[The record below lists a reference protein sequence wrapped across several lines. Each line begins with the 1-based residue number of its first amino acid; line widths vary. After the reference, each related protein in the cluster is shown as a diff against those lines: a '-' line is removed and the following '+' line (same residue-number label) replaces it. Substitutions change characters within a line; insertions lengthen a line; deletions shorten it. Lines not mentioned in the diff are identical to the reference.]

1 MQKTI
6 LIAPIP
12 GTANGPAISLL
23 RLQKAFRLQGHL
35 TTSRFFRL
43 TGMPSRPW
51 DQAIV
56 MGTARHYEKILKS
69 KKPHVLIMGKPE
81 TPRERQAVD
90 QTFTQADRGNNLIRV
105 EAMHAA
111 QSIAFISQYA
121 KDVWLQYIQ
130 EEGLE
135 APEPQKCEII
145 YHGLDIHE
153 FSPAQA
159 PRRNAVFTIGCF
171 GAFRTAM
178 RVQAIAE
185 ISKRLGF
192 PHRFVLSGSLTPD
205 CAALLQTL
213 QSRQPLD
220 ISFLSWTH
228 GPALVD
234 SYRSLDCLLHP
245 VDYEGFG
252 IVMSEAM
259 ACGVPVVAPGH
270 GGAVEVV
277 GDAGFLG
284 KTQQFVYD
292 EHFFD
297 KLAEGVTFVKEQ
309 LQRLSEASR
318 KRAMARFDVDAIAH
332 AFIKKLSAHEQ
343 G

>member
-12 GTANGPAISLL
+12 GTTNGPAISLL
-23 RLQKAFRLQGHL
+23 RLQKAFRSQGHL

-56 MGTARHYEKILKS
+56 MGTAKHYEKILRS

-81 TPRERQAVD
+81 TPLERQAVH
-90 QTFTQADRGNNLIRV
+90 QTFTQDDRSNNLIRV

-121 KDVWLQYIQ
+121 RDVWLQYLHD
-130 EEGLE
+130 EKLE
-135 APEPQKCEII
+135 APAPQKCEII

-153 FSPAQA
+153 FSPTQGA
-159 PRRNAVFTIGCF
+159 RRNQVFTIGCF
-171 GAFRTAM
+171 GAFRTAV

-185 ISKRLGF
+185 ISGRLDF
-192 PHRFVLSGSLTPD
+192 PHRFVLSGSLTPE

-213 QSRQPLD
+213 QARQPLD
-220 ISFLSWTH
+220 ISFLSWAH

-284 KTQQFVYD
+284 QTRQFVYD

-297 KLAEGVTFVKEQ
+297 ELAKGVTFVRDHHP
-309 LQRLSEASR
+309 RLSEASR
-318 KRAMARFDVDAIAH
+318 QRAMARFDVDAIAR
-332 AFIKKLSAHEQ
+332 AFTRKLAAHEQ